1 MSVTGAH
8 LVPAPDVVK
17 NALASPGKELTVPM
31 GTAAARVRHPSLLR
45 PSRVPPAG
53 PLRIAGSDEAEEEA
67 AERYASRAS
76 GSPMDAVPA
85 DAEGS
90 VPGRGGE
97 TSSVVSV
104 HTGPDAERS
113 AKLIGAEAYAIP
125 GHIVFGAGAY
135 DPLSSRGRRLLAH
148 EMSHALAA
156 PGAAAVVRR
165 ATVHSDK
172 DLFDIMEKFRRSN
185 KQLTTEQQNK
195 IFWSIK
201 GATDSDEVAY
211 AFFDYYSGW
220 TGHNI
225 LLMSPAEETN
235 AKAKDLYAETP
246 SSGDTKIR
254 SDVLTMDNKQLGP
267 LLLHEFAHTGHHT
280 NYMGSYDFEEGQ
292 AYGVE
297 YFYAEHTGDTARMAK
312 IVNII
317 SNAAARWG
325 ATQEAATKENFRVTY
340 ALMKALADLTKT
352 GSSSLP
358 PLTGK
363 SGDDGRLMSAAFVGN
378 FADMPSDVKAL
389 WDYIKAHIASFT
401 YPPV

>member
-1 MSVTGAH
+1 MSVIGAH
-8 LVPAPDVVK
+8 LLPAPDVVK

-31 GTAAARVRHPSLLR
+31 GTAAARMRHPSLLR
-45 PSRVPPAG
+45 PSRVPLAG

-67 AERYASRAS
+67 AERHASRAA
-76 GSPMDAVPA
+76 GNPMDAVPA
-85 DAEGS
+85 SPEGS
-90 VPGRGGE
+90 VPGQGDE
-97 TSSVVSV
+97 TTSVVSV

-165 ATVHSDK
+165 AKVHSDK
-172 DLFDIMEKFRRSN
+172 DLFDMMEKFRRWN
-185 KQLTTEQQNK
+185 KQLTTDQQNK

-225 LLMSPAEETN
+225 LLMSPAEEAN

-246 SSGDTKIR
+246 ASGDTKIR

-280 NYMGSYDFEEGQ
+280 NFMGAFDFEEGQ

-312 IVNII
+312 IVSII
-317 SNAAARWG
+317 SSAAARWG

-340 ALMKALADLTKT
+340 ALMKALADLTST

-363 SGDDGRLMSAAFVGN
+363 SGDDGRLMSAAFVGS
-378 FADMPSDVKAL
+378 FADMPSDVQAL
-389 WDYIKAHIASFT
+389 WDYITAHLASFT
-401 YPPV
+401 YPAV